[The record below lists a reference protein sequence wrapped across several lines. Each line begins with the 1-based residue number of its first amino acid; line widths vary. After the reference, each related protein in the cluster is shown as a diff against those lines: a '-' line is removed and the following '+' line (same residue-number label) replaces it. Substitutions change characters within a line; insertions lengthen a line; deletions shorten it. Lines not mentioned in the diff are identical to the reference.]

1 MEQEWQKCSLKTQHT
16 LFPWFK
22 YTCHLYQLFIAA
34 YQIIPKHQQLKTTH
48 ISYLTV
54 SVGQQSGNGSPESS
68 PSHCDQDSTRVVSA
82 FKLTLCCW
90 QDSIPYE
97 LWNWGP
103 WFLDGCWPEAALSSV
118 TCGSLYRAACIIK
131 DSKRACNK
139 MKVLYFKLSFKS
151 EVPEPLLYSIG

>member
-1 MEQEWQKCSLKTQHT
+1 MEQEWQNVPLKPSTLSFPDLNILVICISYLLLHNKLSLNISSSKQ
-16 LFPWFK
+16 
-22 YTCHLYQLFIAA
+22 
-34 YQIIPKHQQLKTTH
+34 H

-54 SVGQQSGNGSPESS
+54 SVGQESGHGSPESS
-68 PSHCDQDSTRVVSA
+68 PPHCDQDSTRVISA
-82 FKLTLCCW
+82 LKLTLCCW

-139 MKVLYFKLSFKS
+139 MKVLYFKLSYKS